1 MPKNVKPA
9 KQLTFDSLNSTPQ
22 KQADLKTSPQKQII
36 ITQTETS
43 TGIDELTL
51 KIGFKLQPSRLAF
64 SKVKADLFF
73 EATHISSAL
82 IRVLQGPLATDESE
96 YAWVLDMKGIL
107 QGVYRLKVE
116 MYELWSSGE
125 KVNQTNRELTLNY
138 VPQTRHARLIRV
150 PTVKSVAG
158 ADLAVVSDKEKTVY
172 SDIEKIAKKD
182 QVTRRDK
189 Y

>member
-1 MPKNVKPA
+1 MPKTVKPA
-9 KQLTFDSLNSTPQ
+9 KQLTFDSLNSAPQ
-22 KQADLKTSPQKQII
+22 KQADPKTAPQKQII
-36 ITQTETS
+36 ITQMETS

-51 KIGFKLQPSRLAF
+51 KIGFRLQPSRLAF

-73 EATHISSAL
+73 ETTHISSAL

-96 YAWVLDMKGIL
+96 YTWVFDMKGVP

-116 MYELWSSGE
+116 MYELWSSDE
-125 KVNQTNRELTLNY
+125 KLNQTSRELTLDY
-138 VPQTRHARLIRV
+138 VPQTRQARLVLI

-158 ADLAVVSDKEKTVY
+158 ADLAVVSGKEKTVY
-172 SDIEKIAKKD
+172 SDIEKTAKKE
-182 QVTRRDK
+182 QITKRDN

>member
-1 MPKNVKPA
+1 MPRNSKPT
-9 KQLTFDSLNSTPQ
+9 KQLTFDSLNSAPQ
-22 KQADLKTSPQKQII
+22 KQTETKSSQKQIT

-51 KIGFKLQPSRLAF
+51 KIGFRLQPSRLAF

-73 EATHISSAL
+73 ESTHISSAL

-96 YAWVLDMKGIL
+96 YGWVLDMKGVP
-107 QGVYRLKVE
+107 QGVYHLKVE
-116 MYELWSSGE
+116 MYELWSGGL
-125 KVNQTNRELTLNY
+125 KLNQTSRELTLDY
-138 VPQTRHARLIRV
+138 VPQTRQARLVRV
-150 PTVKSVAG
+150 PIVKSVAG

-172 SDIEKIAKKD
+172 SDIEKNAKKE
-182 QVTRRDK
+182 QLSKRDD